1 MGLNDLFQCAWLRDI
16 YSSFHFESLKVMTIF
31 FMVRTTLD
39 EDEYRAC
46 AE

>member
-1 MGLNDLFQCAWLRDI
+1 
-16 YSSFHFESLKVMTIF
+16 
-31 FMVRTTLD
+31 MVRTTLD